1 MHNQIAIIGGGASGL
16 VAAIVAARF
25 GKDVTIYEKNSR
37 LGKKILST
45 GNGRCNLSNK
55 NASKSNYHGSDV
67 DFMDGTIS
75 KFWVNETLA
84 FFSELGLVL
93 KTESDGKIYPYSNQ
107 AAAVLDVLRF
117 EIDRLGINVVY
128 DFEAA
133 TIKKTKNGYSF
144 TSYDGKGGF
153 AEKVIISTGGM
164 AAPSTGS
171 CGSGYKLCK
180 MLGHSVT
187 DIFPSLVQI
196 KTKGGFVKS
205 LKGIKTDALLSI
217 NNLSFKG
224 ELLFTDYGISGP
236 PVFSLS
242 SYLVHGRDKKIKF
255 NFMPEYSEE
264 QILDMLTVRAK
275 REVDLENY
283 FVGMLN
289 KRLGMA
295 LLKEC
300 GITPL
305 SRPAKSLT
313 DEELKKLCCA
323 ICGLLLETD
332 GTQSWN
338 NAQVTAGGVELY
350 GINSDTLESLYNEG
364 LYFCG
369 EILDIDGDC
378 GGYNLQWAWSSGY
391 IAGSNASESIKKEEL
406 KYG

>member
-1 MHNQIAIIGGGASGL
+1 MHKQIAIIGGGASGL
-16 VAAIVAARF
+16 VAAIVAARN
-25 GKDVTIYEKNSR
+25 GSDVTIYEKNSR

-45 GNGRCNLSNK
+45 GNGRCNISNE
-55 NASKSNYHGSDV
+55 NAQKSNYHGSDV
-67 DFMDGTIS
+67 DFMDSIIS
-75 KFWVNETLA
+75 RFWVRETLD
-84 FFSELGLVL
+84 FFSDLGLIL
-93 KTESDGKIYPYSNQ
+93 RTEADGKIYPYSNQ

-117 EIDRLGINVVY
+117 EIERLGIKVVY
-128 DFEAA
+128 DFEVAA
-133 TIKKTKNGYSF
+133 IKKTKNGYSF
-144 TSYDGKGGF
+144 TSYNGAGGF
-153 AEKVIISTGGM
+153 AEKVIIATGGM

-196 KTKGGFVKS
+196 KTKGGFAKS
-205 LKGIKTDALLSI
+205 LKGIKTDAQLSI
-217 NNLSFKG
+217 DNVSFKG

-242 SYLVHGRDKKIKF
+242 SYLDHKEDKTIRF
-255 NFMPEYSEE
+255 NFMPDYSKE
-264 QILDMLTVRAK
+264 QIFNLLKQRAN
-275 REVDLENY
+275 REVNLENY

-300 GITPL
+300 GISPL
-305 SRPAKSLT
+305 SRHCRSLT
-313 DEELKKLCCA
+313 VSELELLCNA
-323 ICGLLLETD
+323 ICDLSLTTD

-338 NAQVTAGGVELY
+338 NAQVTAGGVALY
-350 GINSDTLESLYNEG
+350 GINPDTLESLYNEG
-364 LYFCG
+364 LYMCG

-391 IAGSNASESIKKEEL
+391 MAGHSASKQ
-406 KYG
+406 

>member
-1 MHNQIAIIGGGASGL
+1 MSRQIAIIGGGASGL
-16 VAAIVAARF
+16 IAAIVAARC
-25 GKDVTIYEKNSR
+25 GSDVTIYEKNSR

-45 GNGRCNLSNK
+45 GNGRCNISNE
-55 NASKSNYHGSDV
+55 NASKANYHGSNV
-67 DFMDGTIS
+67 DFMDSVIS
-75 KFWVNETLA
+75 KFWVKETQD
-84 FFSELGLVL
+84 FFSELGLLL
-93 KTESDGKIYPYSNQ
+93 KTEDEGKIYPYSNQ

-117 EIDRLGINVVY
+117 EVERLKIKVIY
-128 DFEAA
+128 DFEAE

-153 AEKVIISTGGM
+153 SERVIISTGGM

-187 DIFPSLVQI
+187 DVFPSLVQI
-196 KTKGGFVKS
+196 KTKGGFAKS
-205 LKGIKTDALLSI
+205 LKGIKTDALLSLGNI
-217 NNLSFKG
+217 SFKG

-242 SYLVHGRDKKIKF
+242 SYIRRKGDNTIRV
-255 NFMPEYSEE
+255 NFMPEYTKE
-264 QILDMLTVRAK
+264 QIYNLLKLRCNRDVN
-275 REVDLENY
+275 LENF

-300 GITPL
+300 GISPL
-305 SRPAKSLT
+305 SRPANSLKDYELDNLCNAIRNLSLT
-313 DEELKKLCCA
+313 
-323 ICGLLLETD
+323 TD

-350 GINSDTLESLYNEG
+350 SVNPETLESLYNEG
-364 LYFCG
+364 LYLCG

-391 IAGSNASESIKKEEL
+391 IAGYNASESIKKEEL
-406 KYG
+406 TYE